1 MLREI
6 RYAFRSL
13 RKSPGFTL
21 IAVLTLALGIG
32 ANTAI
37 FTVIDAVLL
46 RPFPYKEPARVMI
59 LGEKTPEFEEGSISY
74 LNYQDWLKQQHTFTG
89 IAVFRT
95 GGGRNLITPSGPEWL
110 SAREVSWNFLSVLG
124 VAPLL
129 GRDFTP
135 DDDHPGA
142 APAVMLSYRLWKSKY
157 GGDPAIVGTNITLDS
172 ASATVAGILPANFS
186 FYQPSDLYVPYH
198 GVDNLCTT
206 TRQEHCGT
214 YAVARLKDGVTQAQ
228 AQADMDTIA
237 ANLRAQYPDDNPR
250 AGVSM
255 RPIFADVV
263 GETGKTL
270 TLLFAAVGFVLLIA
284 CVNVANLLLARGNA
298 RQREIAV
305 RTALGAGR
313 WRIARQLLT
322 ESVALGLMGGLGGL
336 LLAALGTDALVAAV
350 PGSLPRIEHLGIDWR
365 VMAFALAASVG
376 TGILFGVAPA
386 LQALRTDV
394 QDSLKSGGRG
404 STTRQHNVQHAL
416 VICEVALALIL
427 LVGSG
432 LMLRSVI
439 GLTSIYPGF
448 QAQGVSLFNVSLP
461 AKGYESGLQVRQA
474 LDRIGESVKAQP
486 GVEAAAITSMVPLR
500 DDSESVFYRTD
511 RPKPRTEDMIHAMQ
525 SLVGADY
532 LQVMRLHL
540 LAGRFIADRDR
551 TDSPLVLVIDEV
563 FAQQVFPNEN
573 AVGKYLV
580 VPFPGLDQPRQIVG
594 VVGHVRQW
602 GLSSDDHAAIR
613 NQVYLPMA
621 QIPDALFTEA
631 RSAMTYIL
639 RSKLDSRGARSAVL
653 EAVHRVDANLPVFEI
668 TTMEQVV
675 TTSIA
680 VQRFAALLLGVFAG
694 LAFVLA
700 AIGIYGVMAFA
711 VAQRTHEIGIR
722 LAIGA
727 NAQNI
732 LALILG
738 RALTLVGV
746 GMAAGLLGAFALT
759 RFLASYLYGIRATDP
774 LTYAAVAAILGG
786 VAFLASYIPAR
797 RAMRVDPMVALHYE

>member
-1 MLREI
+1 MLQEI

-13 RKSPGFTL
+13 RKSPGFTI

-46 RPFPYKEPARVMI
+46 RPFPYKEPSRLMI
-59 LGEKTPEFEEGSISY
+59 LGEKYPDFDQGSISY
-74 LNYQDWLKQQHTFTG
+74 LNYKDWLSQQHTFTG
-89 IAVFRT
+89 IAAWRS
-95 GGGRNLITPSGPEWL
+95 GGGQNLITPSGPEFL
-110 SAREVSWNFLSVLG
+110 SARQVTSNFLSVLG
-124 VAPLL
+124 VSPIL

-135 DDDHPGA
+135 DDDHIGA
-142 APAVMLSYRLWKSKY
+142 APVVLMSYRLWQSKY
-157 GGDPAIVGTNITLDS
+157 GGDPAFVGTNITLNNT
-172 ASATVAGILPANFS
+172 SATVVGILPPNFS
-186 FYQPSDLYVPYH
+186 FYEPTDLYVPIATENTLWISMRENRSGLLAVGRLNN
-198 GVDNLCTT
+198 GVS
-206 TRQEHCGT
+206 
-214 YAVARLKDGVTQAQ
+214 VPQ
-228 AQADMDTIA
+228 AQADLDTVA
-237 ANLRAQYPDDNPR
+237 ANLRAAFPEIN
-250 AGVSM
+250 AKMGISM

-322 ESVALGLMGGLGGL
+322 ESVTLGLMGGLGGL
-336 LLAALGTDALVAAV
+336 LIAAVGTDALVAAV
-350 PGSLPRIEHLGIDWR
+350 PGSLPRIDHLGIDWR
-365 VMAFALAASVG
+365 VMAFALVASIG

-404 STTRQHNVQHAL
+404 STSGRHGVQHAL
-416 VICEVALALIL
+416 VVCEVALALIL

-439 GLTSIYPGF
+439 GLTSVYPGF
-448 QAQGVSLFNVSLP
+448 QAQGITVFSVTLP
-461 AKGYESGLQVRQA
+461 AKGYETGLQVRHAFDQLVA
-474 LDRIGESVKAQP
+474 SLKAQP
-486 GVEAAAITSMVPLR
+486 GVEAVALNSNLPLR
-500 DDSESVFYRTD
+500 DDSESVLYVVG
-511 RPKPRTEDMIHAMQ
+511 RPKPRIQDMTPFVQ
-525 SLVGADY
+525 YFVSADY
-532 LQVMRLHL
+532 LKVMQLHL
-540 LAGRFIADRDR
+540 LAGRFLTDRDQL
-551 TDSPLVLVIDEV
+551 DSPFAVVIDEV
-563 FAQQVFPNEN
+563 FAKEVFPNGD
-573 AVGKYLV
+573 AIGKYIV
-580 VPFPGLDQPRQIVG
+580 QPFPGIDAPRQIVG
-594 VVGHVRQW
+594 IVGHVRHS
-602 GLSSDDHAAIR
+602 GLSVDDHAKIR
-613 NQVYLPMA
+613 SQMYMPLT
-621 QIPDALFTEA
+621 QIPNEVFTEA
-631 RSAMTYIL
+631 RQAMTFL
-639 RSKLDSRGARSAVL
+639 MRSRLDSRGARSAIL
-653 EAVHRVDANLPVFEI
+653 AAVQQVDATLPVWQM
-668 TTMEQVV
+668 TTMDQVV

-680 VQRFAALLLGVFAG
+680 VQRFAAMLLGVFAA

-711 VAQRTHEIGIR
+711 VTQRTHEIGIR

-727 NAQNI
+727 NARDI

-738 RALTLVGV
+738 RAMTLVGI
-746 GMAAGLLGAFALT
+746 GMAAGLMGAFALT
-759 RFLASYLYGIRATDP
+759 RYLSSYLYGISANDP
-774 LTYAAVAAILGG
+774 VTYVAVASILAS